1 LLAFGEQLTKQPKP
15 PQMKTF
21 LKTLIA
27 LIGVGT
33 VTYFL
38 GPKPTPP
45 RLEVPMFKLTG
56 DLPTLETKI
65 NEGEIAEKGIRP
77 DCQARI
83 VWADSSKKVKT
94 KLAILYIHGFSAT
107 QEEGNP
113 VHRNLAKKYGANLY
127 LARLAGHGVDLGD
140 STMATVSADDF
151 VLSAEKALAIAKTLG
166 EEVVVVATSFGGA
179 LTTYLASQHPEI
191 KAIVIY
197 SPCIKIYDDN
207 AELLDNPW
215 GLAMG
220 KAVSGSAVRD
230 FPPANPEHG
239 KYWCRHYHLNGV
251 IALQNFL
258 THAMLPETFGK
269 VKCPVFMGYY
279 YKNEEE
285 QDKVVSVPAMLKM
298 FDELGSKNKQKVA
311 FPNAA
316 NHVLASPILSKDV
329 ATVQAETEKF
339 LDGIL
344 GK

>member
-1 LLAFGEQLTKQPKP
+1 
-15 PQMKTF
+15 MKTF
-21 LKTLIA
+21 SISIIVLFSLGLI
-27 LIGVGT
+27 
-33 VTYFL
+33 TYFL

-45 RLEVPMFKLTG
+45 SLEVPMFKLTG
-56 DLPTLETKI
+56 DLPTLDKQI
-65 NEGEIAEKGIRP
+65 QEGEAAVKGIRP
-77 DCQARI
+77 NCQARI
-83 VWADSSKKVKT
+83 VWADSTKKEKT
-94 KLAILYIHGFSAT
+94 TIAFLYIHGFSAT

-113 VHRNLAKKYGANLY
+113 VHRNIAKKYGSNLY
-127 LARLAGHGVDLGD
+127 LARLAGHGIDLGD
-140 STMATVSADDF
+140 STMASVTADDF
-151 VLSAEKALAIAKTLG
+151 VQSAEYALAVAKTLG
-166 EEVVVVATSFGGA
+166 DEVVVVATSFGGA

-220 KAVSGSAVRD
+220 KAVSGSEVRD
-230 FPPANPEHG
+230 FPPANPEHA

-258 THAMLPETFGK
+258 THAMLPETFAK

-298 FDELGSKNKQKVA
+298 FDEVGSKNKQKVA

-344 GK
+344 K

>member
-1 LLAFGEQLTKQPKP
+1 VLPKAKITHMKTLLKVLLAT
-15 PQMKTF
+15 T
-21 LKTLIA
+21 
-27 LIGVGT
+27 GVGIIA
-33 VTYFL
+33 YL
-38 GPKPTPP
+38 SGPKPESP

-56 DLPTLETKI
+56 DLPTLEKQI
-65 NEGEIAEKGIRP
+65 NEGEATEKGLRP
-77 DCQARI
+77 NCQARI
-83 VWADSSKKVKT
+83 VWADSTKKEKT

-113 VHRNLAKKYGANLY
+113 VHRNLAKRYGANLY

-140 STMATVSADDF
+140 STMAKVTADDF
-151 VLSAEKALAIAKTLG
+151 ILSAEKALAIAKTLG
-166 EEVVVVATSFGGA
+166 DEVVVVATSFGGA

-207 AELLDNPW
+207 AELLDNHW
-215 GLAMG
+215 GLALG
-220 KAVSGSAVRD
+220 KAVSGSEVRD
-230 FPPANPEHG
+230 FPPANPEHA

-258 THAMLPETFGK
+258 THAMKPETFAK
-269 VKCPVFMGYY
+269 VKCPVFMAYY

-298 FDELGSKNKQKVA
+298 FDELGSTNKQKMA
-311 FPNAA
+311 FPNAG

-329 ATVQAETEKF
+329 DNIQKETEKF
-339 LDGIL
+339 LDKIL
-344 GK
+344 IE

>member
-1 LLAFGEQLTKQPKP
+1 
-15 PQMKTF
+15 MKTF
-21 LKTLIA
+21 LKILLA
-27 LIGVGT
+27 VIGVGT
-33 VTYFL
+33 VGYL
-38 GPKPTPP
+38 SGPKPEAPK
-45 RLEVPMFKLTG
+45 LEVPMFKLSG
-56 DLPTLETKI
+56 DLPTLESQI
-65 NEGEIAEKGIRP
+65 NEGEAAEKGLRP
-77 DCQARI
+77 NCQARI
-83 VWADSSKKVKT
+83 VWADSTKKEKT

-140 STMATVSADDF
+140 STMAKVTADEF

-166 EEVVVVATSFGGA
+166 DEVVVVGTSFGGA

-191 KAIVIY
+191 KAIVVY

-207 AELLDNPW
+207 AELLDNHW
-215 GLAMG
+215 GLALG
-220 KAVSGSAVRD
+220 KAVSGSEVRD
-230 FPPANPEHG
+230 FPSANPEHA

-258 THAMLPETFGK
+258 THAMKPETFAK

-298 FDELGSKNKQKVA
+298 FDELGSTNKQKLA
-311 FPNAA
+311 FPNAG

-329 ATVQAETEKF
+329 ENIQKETEKF
-339 LDGIL
+339 LDKIFIE
-344 GK
+344 